1 MSRKIKHAI
10 GWGILGA
17 VIAAFF
23 VSAAILQGVTFTLY
37 FIGGII
43 LLGAIGVV
51 IVLLINS

>member
-1 MSRKIKHAI
+1 MRRKIKHII
-10 GWGILGA
+10 GWGIFGT

-37 FIGGII
+37 FIGSII